1 MSELW
6 KCFMFVDHTWL
17 QVGFNEGKHLH
28 FRSEFSKAPSS
39 TSVLLLPQKPPVKP
53 PSNDSSASFWEALP
67 VHTANN
73 TAWIMLL
80 CTVCIGCIC
89 LARCLCSPH
98 PSFIGSWDGTKEQTT
113 ETLLACSSLLL
124 SLSGSCTAPAPLLSE
139 LINLMSL
146 HAHEKFISFSGLV
159 NLWCQCK
166 RKDSQTTQ
174 LHTPLGGWEL
184 ESVRG
189 PTCKLGVRRPELPP
203 HFATS
208 PSASPWANHL
218 LLLLSELL
226 HIIAAFAKVKLKLSR
241 TILLAAWQG
250 TSGISLKCWG
260 PHQRCSLLTGTYPN
274 VTSETTQ
281 SKP

>member
-1 MSELW
+1 MKLLISLEQARGQTALCREKKKKRTIIHSMSELW
-6 KCFMFVDHTWL
+6 KCFVFVDHTWL

-113 ETLLACSSLLL
+113 ETLLACSSLLI
-124 SLSGSCTAPAPLLSE
+124 A
-139 LINLMSL
+139 
-146 HAHEKFISFSGLV
+146 V
-159 NLWCQCK
+159 
-166 RKDSQTTQ
+166 RQ
-174 LHTPLGGWEL
+174 LH
-184 ESVRG
+184 S
-189 PTCKLGVRRPELPP
+189 
-203 HFATS
+203 S
-208 PSASPWANHL
+208 SSAA
-218 LLLLSELL
+218 
-226 HIIAAFAKVKLKLSR
+226 
-241 TILLAAWQG
+241 
-250 TSGISLKCWG
+250 
-260 PHQRCSLLTGTYPN
+260 
-274 VTSETTQ
+274 
-281 SKP
+281 